1 MRAPSP
7 TNCPGQK
14 SMHHPSL
21 ITFPQLPHP
30 MHQGVLSAPLNAYPG
45 CTPSGGAHDPLQA
58 LLPTSEHVSPQLK
71 TPPGLLATRGN
82 KTPVP
87 TQSVSWPTP
96 QPYLPPCAPPCL
108 PSSHADVLPRS
119 FPEVKPPRSSL
130 PQAWDACHLDGH
142 TALPAHPSGLCS
154 PA

>member
-1 MRAPSP
+1 MSRPKIYAPSILDYLP
-7 TNCPGQK
+7 STSSSNAPGSPVCPPQCI
-14 SMHHPSL
+14 SRLHPFRWCPCSFAGFASHL
-21 ITFPQLPHP
+21 RACF
-30 MHQGVLSAPLNAYPG
+30 
-45 CTPSGGAHDPLQA
+45 
-58 LLPTSEHVSPQLK
+58 SPAQN
-71 TPPGLLATRGN
+71 PPGLLATCGN

-87 TQSVSWPTP
+87 TQSVTWPTP
-96 QPYLPPCAPPCL
+96 QPYLPPRAPPCL

-142 TALPAHPSGLCS
+142 TALAAHPSGLCS